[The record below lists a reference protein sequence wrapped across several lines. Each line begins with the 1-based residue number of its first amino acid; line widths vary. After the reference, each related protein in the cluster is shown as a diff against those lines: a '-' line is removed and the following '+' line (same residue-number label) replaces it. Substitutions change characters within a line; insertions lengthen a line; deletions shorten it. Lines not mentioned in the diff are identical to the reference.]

1 MKIVLRILAAMGLL
15 ILSPLIFI
23 SCILVFFE
31 DGMPIFFIQER
42 IGKNEKKFNLIKI
55 RTMLRETPSL
65 GTHEITVD
73 RYLKSG
79 RILRKLKIDELPQVL
94 NFIIGDINLIGPRP
108 GLENQIELLDFR
120 RSKNIYRIKPGI
132 SGLSQVLGYDMSS
145 PQLLSDVD
153 SLYIE
158 KKSILLDLN
167 IFFATFFNIFKLKLR
182 NKFKREIIKIEEKN
196 VKYF

>member
-15 ILSPLIFI
+15 ILSPLILI

-42 IGKNEKKFNLIKI
+42 IGKNEKTFNLIKI

-120 RSKNIYRIKPGI
+120 RTKNIYRIKPGI

-182 NKFKREIIKIEEKN
+182 NKFEREITKIEEKN

>member
-15 ILSPLIFI
+15 ILSPLILI

-79 RILRKLKIDELPQVL
+79 RILRKLKIDELPQVF

-108 GLENQIELLDFR
+108 GLENQLELLDFR

-182 NKFKREIIKIEEKN
+182 NKFEREITKIEEKN

>member
-1 MKIVLRILAAMGLL
+1 MKIVLRILAATGLL
-15 ILSPLIFI
+15 ILSPLILI

-94 NFIIGDINLIGPRP
+94 NFIVGDINLIGPRP

-145 PQLLSDVD
+145 PQVLSNVD

-182 NKFKREIIKIEEKN
+182 NKFKREISKIEEKN

>member
-15 ILSPLIFI
+15 ILSPLILI

-79 RILRKLKIDELPQVL
+79 RILRKLKIDELPQVF
-94 NFIIGDINLIGPRP
+94 NFIIGDIDLIGPRP
-108 GLENQIELLDFR
+108 GLENQLELLDFR

-182 NKFKREIIKIEEKN
+182 NKFEREITKIEEKN

>member
-15 ILSPLIFI
+15 ILSPLILI

-31 DGMPIFFIQER
+31 DGMPIFFIQKR
-42 IGKNEKKFNLIKI
+42 IGKNEKTFNLIKI

-79 RILRKLKIDELPQVL
+79 RILRKLKIDELPQVF
-94 NFIIGDINLIGPRP
+94 NFIIGDIDLIGPRP
-108 GLENQIELLDFR
+108 GLENQLELLDFR

-167 IFFATFFNIFKLKLR
+167 IFFATFFNVFKLKLR
-182 NKFKREIIKIEEKN
+182 DKFEIDITKIKKED
-196 VKYF
+196 V